1 MFLFIY
7 IVKKYLA
14 SSNKM
19 QIKLNLTFVLI
30 VLLKKTASCQK
41 ICHINFLIQNYYLF
55 IVLYRGKNLFFQL
68 VNVGGR
74 LFVSGGKILMMHI
87 LLESR
92 CCCIVLLSWSV
103 HWTALQEFVTML
115 FFLVSSR
122 LTICWKINCYISL
135 LVLD

>member
-7 IVKKYLA
+7 TVKKYLA

-30 VLLKKTASCQK
+30 VLLKKTARCQK
-41 ICHINFLIQNYYLF
+41 ICHINFLIQNYYF

-92 CCCIVLLSWSV
+92 CCWIVLLSWSV

-122 LTICWKINCYISL
+122 LNLCWKINCCISL